1 MAKKGISR
9 RQFIESSVAGVAA
22 SRMTGLRAQSGVA
35 SGGNFAGQVAGV
47 DQRITV
53 SLNAGWRFKR
63 QAAPGAG
70 VEPEFVGAERV
81 GYSDSGWEAVTV
93 PHTWDATADN
103 PFCVSNHFR
112 GLAWYRRTVEIPAA
126 WRGRRVWIEFKAV
139 FQVADVYIN
148 GHHLGRHFGGF
159 TGFGFDMTDH
169 LKYGATNLLAVHV
182 NDVLDPTIAPAN
194 ETNVPGYGGIY
205 RNVSLVVMDPLH
217 IRRNGMWVTTTGG
230 PGKPTPVNIRT
241 WVDNQSSQ
249 SRDFK
254 LENTILDAAGHEIAR
269 LDANENAGPIA
280 AKELQQSTVI
290 SNPHL
295 WSPDDPYLYQ
305 LVSTVSDG
313 GKLTDRCTT
322 TFGIRFM
329 GHDAGSGF
337 TLNGKPIVLRGVDRR
352 QDYGFLGDAVPE
364 AIGVKDVQL
373 MKEMGVNFVRTSHY
387 PQDAAVIDACDR
399 LGILVWEEVPNIKIH
414 LYRPPLDEEEAIY
427 TTRFPRAL
435 MRNIKHQLK
444 EMVERD
450 RNHPSIIMWGFADDL
465 SGYQYPQDFVELSD
479 YTHKL
484 DPDRWTAGRC
494 PHVTDI
500 IDATTIRDL
509 VQAHKEHPEKKYVW
523 NEWGSFHCERG
534 REGPALVRKGRSVVF
549 ADSEAAMACE
559 GYMMQ
564 WNALPWL
571 GTAKWSMF
579 DTGEVNGTATRTLW
593 ERRDGAITLRWPFN
607 DYFGISDMWRLP
619 KEAYYMFQAE
629 WTEKPMVHIVGHWTW
644 PEDAGRSRAVR
655 IYSNC
660 DTVELFL
667 NGQSLGERKP
677 ATQERVWQDFRA
689 LVEKYRETG
698 ELGGQ
703 FTQERL
709 QGSQLK
715 HPPFAWDDVAYKPGK
730 LMAVGKKGSATV
742 RHQISTAGDAKGV
755 FQKPDKVTLAA
766 DGADVV
772 FIEADVVDSAGTV
785 VPTAQNWITFSATG
799 PGRLLGGATEIDAI
813 TGVVAIN
820 LQSTGAEGEI
830 VVKATS
836 PGLASATLRVPARK

>member
-1 MAKKGISR
+1 MARKGISR
-9 RQFIESSVAGVAA
+9 RQFIESSAAGVAA
-22 SRMTGLRAQSGVA
+22 SRMTGLRAQSAEA
-35 SGGNFAGQVAGV
+35 SGRNSAGEKAGAG
-47 DQRITV
+47 QRITV
-53 SLNAGWRFKR
+53 SLKDGWQFKR
-63 QAAPGAG
+63 QGTPGAG
-70 VEPEFVGAERV
+70 IEPEFVGAERV
-81 GYSDSGWEAVTV
+81 SYNDGGWAAVVV

-103 PFCVSNHFR
+103 PFCVTDHFR
-112 GLAWYRRTVEIPAA
+112 GLAWYRREIEIPAG

-148 GHHLGRHFGGF
+148 GHLLGRHVGGF
-159 TGFGFDMTDH
+159 TGFAFDMTEH
-169 LKYGATNLLAVHV
+169 LIFGAKNLLAVHV
-182 NDVLDPTIAPAN
+182 NDVLDRTIAPAN

-205 RNVSLVVMDPLH
+205 RNVSLVAMDPLH
-217 IRRNGMWVTTTGG
+217 IRRNGTWVTTTEE
-230 PGKPTPVNIRT
+230 PGRPTLVNIRT
-241 WVDNQSSQ
+241 WVENESSQ
-249 SRDFK
+249 TRTFA
-254 LENTILDAAGHEIAR
+254 LENIILDADGREIAK
-269 LDANENAGPIA
+269 LPS
-280 AKELQQSTVI
+280 QQSVGPNKVVEIVDVTHM

-295 WSPDDPYLYQ
+295 WSPDDPYLYH

-313 GKLTDRCTT
+313 GKVTDRCAT

-329 GHDAGSGF
+329 GHDAANGF

-373 MKEMGVNFVRTSHY
+373 MKEMGVNFIRTSHY
-387 PQDAAVIDACDR
+387 PQDPAVIDACDR

-414 LYRPPLDEEEAIY
+414 LYPPPLDEEEAIY

-450 RNHPSIIMWGFADDL
+450 RNHPCIIIWGFADDL

-479 YTHKL
+479 YTHTL
-484 DPDRWTAGRC
+484 DPARWTAGRC

-500 IDATTIRDL
+500 IDATTIEDL
-509 VQAHKEHPEKKYVW
+509 VQAQKEHPERKYIW

-534 REGPALVRKGRSVVF
+534 REGPALVRKDRSVVF

-559 GYMMQ
+559 GYLMQ

-571 GTAKWSMF
+571 GTAKWCMF

-607 DYFGISDMWRLP
+607 DYFGVSDMWRLP
-619 KEAYYMFQAE
+619 KEAYYLFQAE

-644 PEDAGRSRAVR
+644 PEDAGRPRAVR

-677 ATQERVWQDFRA
+677 AAQERVWQNFRT
-689 LVEKYRETG
+689 LVEKYRETD

-703 FTQERL
+703 FTQEML
-709 QGSQLK
+709 PGAHLK
-715 HPPFAWDDVAYKPGK
+715 HPPFVCDEVAYKPGK
-730 LMAVGKKGSATV
+730 LLAVGKKGNTTV
-742 RHQISTAGDAKGV
+742 RHQISTAGQARGIV
-755 FQKPDKVTLAA
+755 LKPDKDSLAA

-772 FIEADVVDSAGTV
+772 FIEVNVVDSAGTV

-799 PGRLLGGATEIDAI
+799 PGRLLGGTTEIDAI
-813 TGVVAIN
+813 TGIVAIN
-820 LQSTGAEGEI
+820 LQSTGAEGAI
-830 VVKATS
+830 VVEATS
-836 PGLASATLRVPARK
+836 PGLVSATLTVPARK